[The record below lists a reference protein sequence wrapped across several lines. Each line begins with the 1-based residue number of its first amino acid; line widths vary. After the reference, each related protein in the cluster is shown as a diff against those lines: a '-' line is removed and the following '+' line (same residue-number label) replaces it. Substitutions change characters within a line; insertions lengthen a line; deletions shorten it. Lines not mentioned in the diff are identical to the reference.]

1 MNHLDWGDAVRR
13 SHTYRAILDTINQTD
28 KRNMHNASET
38 DNDRIIYCP
47 YSSYTF
53 GGPQNGHLARAEGH
67 CPPPHNFD
75 IKDSECDS
83 PDGKP
88 FEIEEED
95 PELTR
100 KRKELKQIEDQIVQK
115 KFAIALKTGK
125 QHLEPSLPV
134 CASNQ
139 WSDRCTLPALKDR
152 VNAILQRQQPVGF
165 LSKVSN
171 G

>member
-1 MNHLDWGDAVRR
+1 MNPLDWGDAVRR
-13 SHTYRAILDTINQTD
+13 RHTFRAIQDTTNQ
-28 KRNMHNASET
+28 T
-38 DNDRIIYCP
+38 DNDRINYCP
-47 YSSYTF
+47 YSSSTF
-53 GGPQNGHLARAEGH
+53 GGPQNWQPAESARAEGL
-67 CPPPHNFD
+67 CPPSHNFD

-115 KFAIALKTGK
+115 KFAIALKTAK
-125 QHLEPSLPV
+125 QCLEPSLPV
-134 CASNQ
+134 CPSTER
-139 WSDRCTLPALKDR
+139 SDRCTLPALKER
-152 VNAILQRQQPVGF
+152 VNAILQRQHPVGF